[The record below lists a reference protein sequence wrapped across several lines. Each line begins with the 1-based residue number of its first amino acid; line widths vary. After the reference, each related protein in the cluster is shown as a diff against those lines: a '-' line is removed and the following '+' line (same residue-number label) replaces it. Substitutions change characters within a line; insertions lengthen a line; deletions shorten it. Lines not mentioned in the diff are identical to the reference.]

1 MNKIIHG
8 IIVFLLCNSIA
19 VGQKVHLKT
28 GNFSIKNIDI
38 ELADKTMN
46 VERVYNSTSKYK
58 SIFGLGWAY
67 EYSKVLVVNPDGSL
81 VTKECECE
89 GRTDNV
95 YNPTSFDET
104 AKSTSIDK
112 IAEAVLKK
120 MPMNPE
126 ELFKFKTKLATDRSF
141 FIDEWKKLLDENKI
155 EPYNVPVGTKFISK
169 SWGFSVITKTQEGYE
184 MTSGN
189 KKKYYNNNGKILKE
203 ENGSNWLHFTYNN
216 KDQLIEIGNNLK
228 MKLKFQYNSSGFVS
242 EIKSESSNSFTA
254 SYIYTGETLIQVKS
268 SYQNINFKYNY
279 NNNKNQLLTEAIEN
293 KIVKFTVVYSNEP
306 ENKVEYLKAKS
317 DSFAYIYSR
326 KTINVGEYMRVGS
339 EINYRKNTLYEDYDE
354 DENDDSNKNISWIKH
369 KEKKVIY
376 YINTLS
382 DGFHYNYR
390 TITSDGRKTEDVYN
404 NEEGDPDKII
414 EKGDTTFFAYNRFG
428 NIIYKESSDKLE
440 EIEYDESCLKLTQIK
455 KLEKSTKEL
464 SWSKF
469 TYTKQCDVETVENS
483 KGDKIRLFYN
493 ESGKIFSMTDLN
505 ENKTLSFKYN
515 DLGKPIKIDGPEG
528 GITVTYDKYG
538 QIDKVTSEQGHKM
551 ALQVTQMFQKL
562 LGLVKVDNLIPCKC
576 RL

>member
-493 ESGKIFSMTDLN
+493 ERGKIFSMTDLN

-515 DLGKPIKIDGPEG
+515 DLGKPIKIDSPEG

>member
-562 LGLVKVDNLIPCKC
+562 LGLIKVDNLIPCKC